1 MEKFLVPA
9 LRAATLTVT
18 LAAVLAGATA
28 HAAGTNT
35 PVLDQRQENQ
45 ERRIEQG
52 VESGALNPQEAAR
65 LEAQQNRVQ
74 RAENRAKADGVVTG
88 KERAALQH
96 RQDHASGTIAR
107 KKHNGR

>member
-1 MEKFLVPA
+1 MEKFLTPA
-9 LRAATLTVT
+9 LRAAA
-18 LAAVLAGATA
+18 LAAVFAGTTA

-52 VESGALNPQEAAR
+52 VESGALNANEAAR

-74 RAENRAKADGVVTG
+74 RAEDRAKADGVVTG
-88 KERAALQH
+88 KERAALHH
-96 RQDHASGTIAR
+96 RQDHTSGAIAR
-107 KKHNGR
+107 KKHNAR

>member
-1 MEKFLVPA
+1 MEKFLTPA
-9 LRAATLTVT
+9 LRAAI
-18 LAAVLAGATA
+18 LAAILASTTT

-52 VESGALNPQEAAR
+52 VESGALNANEAAR

-74 RAENRAKADGVVTG
+74 RAEDRAKADGVVTRR
-88 KERAALQH
+88 ERAVLHH
-96 RQDHASGTIAR
+96 RQDHTSGNIAR
-107 KKHNGR
+107 KKHNAR